1 MQFARETVIIKTVFT
16 EAFPQF
22 ENTKVIRALRTYFHS
37 VWHVFVV
44 VLLMTVSALFALEL
58 PVYYCFAAIVL
69 LVFFFSEDMLGAVP
83 VVCVAPMTIAAKHSP
98 DRFPEAFFDDPAV
111 LVQIF
116 FCVAVI
122 LVVFFA
128 RLVAMLIRN
137 PKRRAP
143 RFTAGF
149 LLLCASYL
157 LGGAFSAYYSKHSVL
172 FGLMEA
178 AGLCLFYFYFHFT
191 VDWKKAP
198 KGYIAYLL
206 AAIGFGLVV
215 QILSMYVQDGVV
227 ENGIINRSRLFLGWA
242 HYNYA
247 GVITAICIPGIF
259 YFSLTQKHSWIFTM
273 LATVVM
279 CGVVLAQSRGSILFG
294 GFIYLVCVVLTII
307 KTNKK
312 ERILNL
318 VLLSIVIVTLTV
330 VCVVYIDAL
339 KKIFSSIFAAGA
351 DDSGRKNLFVK
362 AWNYFCANPVFG
374 VGWGAD
380 NWKDGYSFL
389 KFFKAHNTVLQLLGS
404 LGIFGFLAYV
414 FHRVQTCLALFC
426 HITKE
431 KACIGLSIAV
441 LLLTCMMDVHI
452 FSIGPT
458 MLYSILLAFLE
469 GENIREGV
477 DTRLRLKK
485 KK

>member
-1 MQFARETVIIKTVFT
+1 MQFTRETVIIKTVFT

-22 ENTKVIRALRTYFHS
+22 ENTAVIRALRTYFHS

-44 VLLMTVSALFALEL
+44 VLLMTVSALFGVEL

-83 VVCVAPMTIAAKHSP
+83 VVCVAPLTIAIKHSP
-98 DRFPEAFFDDPAV
+98 DRFPDVFFGDPSV
-111 LVQIF
+111 IVQIF

-122 LVVFFA
+122 LAVFFA
-128 RLVAMLIRN
+128 RLVAMLIRS

-143 RFTAGF
+143 RFTAGL
-149 LLLCASYL
+149 LLLCAAYL
-157 LGGAFSAYYSKHSVL
+157 LGGAFSPYYSKHSVL

-178 AGLCLFYFYFHFT
+178 VGLCFFYFYFHFT

-198 KGYIAYLL
+198 KGYIACVF

-215 QILSMYVQDGVV
+215 QILSMYFQDGVI
-227 ENGIINRSRLFLGWA
+227 ENGIVNRHNLFLGWA

-247 GVITAICIPGIF
+247 GAVTAMCIPAIF
-259 YFSLTQKHSWIFTM
+259 YFSLTQKHGWIFTM

-294 GFIYLVCVVLTII
+294 GFIYLVCVVITLV

-312 ERILNL
+312 ERILTL
-318 VLLSIVIVTLTV
+318 VFLAAVIVTLTAL
-330 VCVVYIDAL
+330 CVVYLDAL
-339 KKIFSSIFAAGA
+339 KKIFSSVFAAGT
-351 DDSGRKNLFVK
+351 DDSGRKKLFVL
-362 AWNYFCANPVFG
+362 AWDYFLANPAFG
-374 VGWGAD
+374 AGWGGK
-380 NWKDGYSFL
+380 NWEDGYAFL
-389 KFFKAHNTVLQLLGS
+389 KFFKAHNTVLQLLGG
-404 LGIFGFLAYV
+404 LGIFGFAAYI
-414 FHRVQTCLALFC
+414 FHRVQTCLVVFRRP
-426 HITKE
+426 TKE
-431 KACIGLSIAV
+431 KTCIALSVAV

-452 FSIGPT
+452 FSIGPGI
-458 MLYSILLAFLE
+458 LYSILLAFLE

-477 DTRLRLKK
+477 DSRIRLKK
-485 KK
+485 RK